1 MKDIRILGTGCAKC
15 VATLK
20 LIQTIAEE
28 RHFQGNIRKV
38 EDIMDI
44 LEYGVMSTPAVVID
58 GKVVL
63 AGDVP
68 DRKIVERWFDTL

>member
-44 LEYGVMSTPAVVID
+44 LKYGVMSTPAVVID

-68 DRKIVERWFDTL
+68 DRKTVEGWFDTL